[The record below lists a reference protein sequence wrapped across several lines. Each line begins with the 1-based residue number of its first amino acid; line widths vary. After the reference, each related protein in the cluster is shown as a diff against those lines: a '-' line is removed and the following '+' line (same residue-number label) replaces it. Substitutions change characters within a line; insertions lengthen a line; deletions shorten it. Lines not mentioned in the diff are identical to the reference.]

1 MKGVAVL
8 DSNLTVLL
16 VVGSA
21 STAYI
26 EKHKRLKGYHTY
38 DFEVLG
44 LIIAEFL
51 EIVLLPYVLT
61 EASNLVRQIEE
72 PAKGRIST
80 AFRTFITT
88 AVELPIPSAHGA
100 MRSEY
105 ERLGLTDAVLLHL
118 CSMSIEGI
126 DPTLITADSELA
138 DVAGSLGHSV
148 IDYRRDFQTE

>member
-1 MKGVAVL
+1 
-8 DSNLTVLL
+8 
-16 VVGSA
+16 
-21 STAYI
+21 
-26 EKHKRLKGYHTY
+26 
-38 DFEVLG
+38 
-44 LIIAEFL
+44 
-51 EIVLLPYVLT
+51 
-61 EASNLVRQIEE
+61 
-72 PAKGRIST
+72 
-80 AFRTFITT
+80 
-88 AVELPIPSAHGA
+88 